1 MPCAAGIVAAVD
13 GDAAVTFDV
22 VVEVPKGSRNKYE
35 WDAAVGAMR
44 LDRQLFTATRYP
56 GDYGFI
62 PDTRAD
68 DGDPVDVL
76 VVLDEAT
83 FPGCRI
89 RCRAVGVLDMS
100 DEHGGDEKILAVPD
114 ADPRITWRELDD
126 VPEYVLDEI
135 RHFFNIYKDL
145 EPGKET
151 EVGDWRG
158 RDAAEREISGA
169 RGRSAELRAS
179 AGRRAPA

>member
-1 MPCAAGIVAAVD
+1 M
-13 GDAAVTFDV
+13 TFDV

-62 PDTRAD
+62 PETSAD

-83 FPGCRI
+83 FPGCHI

-114 ADPRITWRELDD
+114 ADPRITWRELED
-126 VPEYVLDEI
+126 VPDYVLEEI

-151 EVGDWRG
+151 EVGGWQG
-158 RDAAEREISGA
+158 RDAAEREISS
-169 RGRSAELRAS
+169 GRERCAELPARAD
-179 AGRRAPA
+179 RRAPA